1 MKLDHHLTTDPASGV
16 LASGYQ
22 SWRYSDAQKVYYT
35 VEAVKN
41 MRRFHAGGQKARSG
55 DVGGLDAIDA
65 YRKKVRKNATTR
77 VCIVCEEEFLVTR
90 TNRGYKTCG
99 TVACV
104 DEARRRT
111 ARMGRAAQLAAG
123 IKLRRCVVCDDPLP
137 ENAHGNVKVH
147 TWCREDLRLQTRK
160 ARESA

>member
-1 MKLDHHLTTDPASGV
+1 MDNRLTTENTGHYAGRWYDLPDGTK
-16 LASGYQ
+16 
-22 SWRYSDAQKVYYT
+22 RYYT
-35 VEAVKN
+35 VEAVKD
-41 MRRFHAGGQKARSG
+41 MRRFHGGGQKAHSG

-77 VCIVCEEEFLVTR
+77 VCIVCEEEFIVTR

-104 DEARRRT
+104 EEARRRT

-123 IKLRRCVVCDDPLP
+123 IKLRRCQVCDDPLP
-137 ENAHGNVKVH
+137 ENAHGNVKMH
-147 TWCREDLRLQTRK
+147 TWCRGEGEEVNQQ
-160 ARESA
+160 ARRAEGEAA